1 VLFLFLEKK
10 AGLLVFAAFTRYNAD
25 FDGDEMNM
33 HFAQNEL
40 ARSEAEHI
48 VLGDHQFVFFP
59 QFLAPP
65 S

>member
-1 VLFLFLEKK
+1 MVNTLW
-10 AGLLVFAAFTRYNAD
+10 VTRYNAD

-48 VLGDHQFVFFP
+48 VLGDHQFVLVFF
-59 QFLAPP
+59 FVLFFNWNLF
-65 S
+65 